1 MSFITKHP
9 GGNRSNGVPL
19 IKAKK
24 ESLALSLMNIVLII
38 FLDHKH
44 VNELK
49 SYIDCFGTQ
58 L

>member
-9 GGNRSNGVPL
+9 ESNRSNGVPL
-19 IKAKK
+19 IKAKE
-24 ESLALSLMNIVLII
+24 ESLAISLMNIILII
-38 FLDHKH
+38 CLDHRH